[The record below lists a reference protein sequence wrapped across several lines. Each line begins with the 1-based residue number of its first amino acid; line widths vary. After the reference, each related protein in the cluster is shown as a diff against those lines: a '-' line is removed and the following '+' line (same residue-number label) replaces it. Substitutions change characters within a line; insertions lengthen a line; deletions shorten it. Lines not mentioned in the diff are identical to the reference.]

1 MKEKLRNSRFFK
13 QTISFQPL
21 KSVDRQNCEVL
32 VMDDDPSV
40 RKGLMRFLSDHD
52 YDVRLFDE
60 PEKFFAYGQP
70 ESPSCLLLDN
80 QLGGGKT
87 GVEVHAEIVRR
98 GWYIPTVFLTAHWNV
113 KTIVDVLRAGADGFL
128 TKPYDPVELL
138 EAVDQAII
146 RSRRALLEKT
156 DSIRVRAKFEAL
168 TKREIEVV
176 RLVVAGLL
184 NKEIADKLGIALVTV
199 KVHRGRAMK
208 KLGAGNP
215 ASLAKLA
222 AEAGIV

>member
-1 MKEKLRNSRFFK
+1 
-13 QTISFQPL
+13 
-21 KSVDRQNCEVL
+21 
-32 VMDDDPSV
+32 MDNDPSV

-52 YDVRLFDE
+52 YDVRLFDK

-80 QLGGGKT
+80 QLGGGET